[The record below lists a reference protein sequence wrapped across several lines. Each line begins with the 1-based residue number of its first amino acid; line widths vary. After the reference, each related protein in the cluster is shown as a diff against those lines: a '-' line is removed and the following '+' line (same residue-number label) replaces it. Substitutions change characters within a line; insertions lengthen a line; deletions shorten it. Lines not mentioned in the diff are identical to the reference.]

1 MSVFPNHTFQPATV
15 VRRGDLASVMAVLVE
30 MASGTRKGDLSK
42 WQAARPR
49 FADLAASNL
58 FYPSSA
64 LVSAAGVMAPDGNG
78 RFDPTRPATGAE
90 LDEAVRRIAA
100 IAGR

>member
-1 MSVFPNHTFQPATV
+1 VFPNHTFQPATV

-30 MASGTRKGDLSK
+30 MVGSTRQGDLAK
-42 WQAARPR
+42 WRAARPR

-58 FYPSSA
+58 FYASSA
-64 LVSAAGVMAPDGNG
+64 LVTAAGVMAPDGTG